1 MVINAENSSKFFLI
15 ISRSSTVVAKVIR
28 VVMDTSSNDEWRIDE
43 EKDVM
48 TVH

>member
-28 VVMDTSSNDEWRIDE
+28 LVIDNTSSKDEWRIDE
-43 EKDVM
+43 EKDV
-48 TVH
+48 